1 MNNSTSPRGLHVPE
15 SMARPLPAAG
25 GVVLAGS
32 SDTGGRFTLI
42 RTTVPAGDVTPLHRH
57 TVMDESFYVLRG
69 SYTVTC
75 GDDIFEASAG
85 DFVHLPRG
93 LPHKYVAGPDGGEK
107 LILGAPGGLEIF
119 FDDWEAGM
127 DFDALSRK
135 HQIEF
140 LE

>member
-1 MNNSTSPRGLHVPE
+1 MIDNTPARGLHVPE
-15 SMARPLPAAG
+15 SIARPLPAAG
-25 GVVLAGS
+25 GSVLAAS
-32 SDTGGRFTLI
+32 SDTGGHFTLI
-42 RTTVPAGDVTPLHRH
+42 RTTVPAGDLTPLHRH
-57 TVMDESFYVLRG
+57 LVMDESFYVLRG

-93 LPHKYVAGPDGGEK
+93 IPHKYVAGPDGGEK
-107 LILGAPGGLEIF
+107 LILGSPGGLEAF
-119 FDDWEAGM
+119 FDDWESGM
-127 DFDALSRK
+127 DLDALGRK